1 MIGIGKK
8 VVWVRGGMG
17 RGHQAGS
24 ALFVGVCVPCL
35 LGGWGG
41 HDHASNV
48 APAEKYL

>member
-1 MIGIGKK
+1 MGIGYK

-17 RGHQAGS
+17 RGHHADN
-24 ALFVGVCVPCL
+24 ALFVGVCAVL